1 MAVKLKRSIKKHLT
15 ISHQLVLNTG
25 FDVHN
30 FDGAPRWLFVKDM
43 AGLTEEDLWKSYGKD
58 AKYDIKKTWE
68 YGVTTRELRY
78 EELPL

>member
-1 MAVKLKRSIKKHLT
+1 MCTILMARHVGCLS
-15 ISHQLVLNTG
+15 
-25 FDVHN
+25 
-30 FDGAPRWLFVKDM
+30 KDM
-43 AGLTEEDLWKSYGKD
+43 AGLTEEELWKSYGKD

>member
-1 MAVKLKRSIKKHLT
+1 M
-15 ISHQLVLNTG
+15 
-25 FDVHN
+25 HN

-68 YGVTTRELRY
+68 YGVTIRELRY
-78 EELPL
+78 EELPLLRN